1 MHELYP
7 SSSYRS
13 SLTWNSRSVWIQQI
27 TLEGIGHISL
37 IRYRTMRSLMRWKAN
52 DDGSF
57 VLVLILAPESL
68 WIVLCDHDKVLRHQ
82 FWTFNGLQHA
92 YRVEP

>member
-1 MHELYP
+1 
-7 SSSYRS
+7 
-13 SLTWNSRSVWIQQI
+13 
-27 TLEGIGHISL
+27 
-37 IRYRTMRSLMRWKAN
+37 MRSLMRWKAN